1 MTMSTSSIT
10 STTGSDAAPAKGP
23 ALRDRARTAGR
34 RPMRLRPGAGE
45 QLRGGPFAYV
55 ALVLVGIGSLLP
67 LYWTLVAA
75 SHTQDEVLATTPPL
89 LPGGRLPHNLEA
101 AWTQAN
107 LGKAIVNSVVVAGCV
122 TAATLF
128 FCTLAG
134 YAFAKMRFRG
144 RGALMTAVVATLTIP
159 PQLGV
164 VPLFMVMSGLGWGG
178 RLESVIFPTLV
189 SAFGVFFMRQYLS
202 EALPYEL
209 VEAAKVDGANNFRI
223 VRSVVLPVARPAMM
237 VLGMLTFVQA
247 WNDFFWPYLALN
259 QQNPTLQVALG
270 RLSASYTPDQSI
282 VMAGALIS
290 TLPLLVVFVIFGK
303 RIVGGI
309 MSGAVKG

>member
-1 MTMSTSSIT
+1 MTMTSPT
-10 STTGSDAAPAKGP
+10 HAPGPTAPPAAAPP
-23 ALRDRARTAGR
+23 APR
-34 RPMRLRPGAGE
+34 RRFRPGAGQ
-45 QLRGGPFAYV
+45 QLKGGPFAYL
-55 ALVLVGIGSLLP
+55 ALALVGIGSIVP

-75 SHTQDEVLATTPPL
+75 SHTQDEVLNTTPPF
-89 LPGGRLPHNLEA
+89 LPGGRLVHNLDA
-101 AWTQAN
+101 AWNQAH
-107 LGKAIVNSVVVAGCV
+107 LGKAIVNSVIVSGCI

-144 RGALMTAVVATLTIP
+144 RGGLMTAVIATLTIP
-159 PQLGV
+159 PQLSV
-164 VPLFMVMSGLGWGG
+164 VPLFMMMSKIGWGG
-178 RLESVIFPTLV
+178 NLESVIFPTLV
-189 SAFGVFFMRQYLS
+189 SAFGVFFMRQYLL

-209 VEAAKVDGANNFRI
+209 IEAAKLDGANNLRI
-223 VRSVVLPVARPAMM
+223 VRSVVLPAARPAMM

-270 RLSASYTPDQSI
+270 QLSASYTPDQSI

>member
-1 MTMSTSSIT
+1 MTMTSPAHAPGRAT
-10 STTGSDAAPAKGP
+10 PPAAAPSAP
-23 ALRDRARTAGR
+23 R
-34 RPMRLRPGAGE
+34 RRFRPGAGQ
-45 QLRGGPFAYV
+45 QLKGGPFSYA
-55 ALVLVGIGSLLP
+55 ALIVVGIGSILP

-75 SHTQDEVLATTPPL
+75 SHTQDEVLNTTPPF
-89 LPGGRLPHNLEA
+89 LPGGRLLHNLDS
-101 AWTQAN
+101 AWNQAH
-107 LGKAIVNSVVVAGCV
+107 LGKAIVNSVIVSGCI

-144 RGALMTAVVATLTIP
+144 RGGLMTAVIATLTIP
-159 PQLGV
+159 PQLSV
-164 VPLFMVMSGLGWGG
+164 VPLFMMMSKIGWGG
-178 RLESVIFPTLV
+178 NLESVIFPTLV
-189 SAFGVFFMRQYLS
+189 SAFGVFFMRQYLL

-209 VEAAKVDGANNFRI
+209 IEAAKLDGANNLRI
-223 VRSVVLPVARPAMM
+223 VRSVVLPAARPAMM

-270 RLSASYTPDQSI
+270 QLSASYTPDQSI

-303 RIVGGI
+303 KIVGGI

>member
-1 MTMSTSSIT
+1 MTTT
-10 STTGSDAAPAKGP
+10 STVTAPDSRRVSKPAAPGTPRRGRFKQG
-23 ALRDRARTAGR
+23 AGR
-34 RPMRLRPGAGE
+34 QHHA
-45 QLRGGPFAYV
+45 GPFAYF
-55 ALVLVGIGSLLP
+55 ALAVVGIGSLFP

-75 SHTQDEVLATTPPL
+75 SRTQDEILDTTPPFV
-89 LPGGRLPHNLEA
+89 PGGNLFNNLEA
-101 AWTQAN
+101 AWEQAH
-107 LGKAIVNSVVVAGCV
+107 LGKAIWNTLVVSASI

-159 PQLGV
+159 PQLSV
-164 VPLFMVMSGLGWGG
+164 VPLFMMMSDIGWGG
-178 RLESVIFPTLV
+178 QLESVIFPTLV

-209 VEAAKVDGANNFRI
+209 IEAGKVDGANNLRVVWSI
-223 VRSVVLPVARPAMM
+223 VLPVARPAMM

-259 QQNPTLQVALG
+259 QENPTLQVALG
-270 RLSASYTPDQSI
+270 QLSASYVPDQSI

-290 TLPLLVVFVIFGK
+290 TLPLLVVFVVFGK

>member
-1 MTMSTSSIT
+1 MTMTSPIKAPEPGRPSTPHR
-10 STTGSDAAPAKGP
+10 AA
-23 ALRDRARTAGR
+23 R
-34 RPMRLRPGAGE
+34 RPSRFRPGAGK
-45 QLRGGPFAYV
+45 QLQGGPFAYI
-55 ALVLVGIGSLLP
+55 ALIVVGIGSLLP

-75 SHTQDEVLATTPPL
+75 SHTQDEVLATTPPF
-89 LPGGRLPHNLEA
+89 LPGGRLLHNLDA
-101 AWTQAN
+101 AWNQAH
-107 LGKAIVNSVVVAGCV
+107 LGKAIVNSVVVSSCI

-128 FCTLAG
+128 FCTLVS
-134 YAFAKMRFRG
+134 YAFAKMRFTG
-144 RGALMTAVVATLTIP
+144 RSALMTGVIATLTIP
-159 PQLGV
+159 PQLSV
-164 VPLFMVMSGLGWGG
+164 VPLFMMMSDIGWGG
-178 RLESVIFPTLV
+178 KLESVIFPTLV
-189 SAFGVFFMRQYLS
+189 SAFGVFFMRQYLI

-209 VEAAKVDGANNFRI
+209 IEAAKIDGANNFRI
-223 VRSVVLPVARPAMM
+223 VRSMVLPVARPAMM

-270 RLSASYTPDQSI
+270 QLSASYTPDQSI

-303 RIVGGI
+303 QIVGGI

>member
-1 MTMSTSSIT
+1 MT
-10 STTGSDAAPAKGP
+10 TTHTVTAPDRGQVSKAAVRQDLPRRNRFKQG
-23 ALRDRARTAGR
+23 AGR
-34 RPMRLRPGAGE
+34 QHHA
-45 QLRGGPFAYV
+45 GPFAYI
-55 ALVLVGIGSLLP
+55 ALAVVGLGSLFP

-75 SHTQDEVLATTPPL
+75 SRTQDEVLDTTPPL
-89 LPGGRLPHNLEA
+89 LPGGNLFNNLDA
-101 AWTQAN
+101 AWEQAS
-107 LGKAIVNSVVVAGCV
+107 LGKAIVNTVIVSSSI
-122 TAATLF
+122 TLATLF

-134 YAFAKMRFRG
+134 YAFAKMRFKG
-144 RGALMTAVVATLTIP
+144 RGALMTTVIATLTIP
-159 PQLGV
+159 PQLSV
-164 VPLFMVMSGLGWGG
+164 VPLFMMMSDIGWGG
-178 RLESVIFPTLV
+178 QLESVIFPTLV
-189 SAFGVFFMRQYLS
+189 SAFGVFFMRQYLL

-209 VEAAKVDGANNFRI
+209 IEAGRVDGANNLRI
-223 VRSVVLPVARPAMM
+223 VWSIVLPVARPAMM

-270 RLSASYTPDQSI
+270 QLSASYVPDQSI

-303 RIVGGI
+303 QIVGGI

>member
-1 MTMSTSSIT
+1 MTIT
-10 STTGSDAAPAKGP
+10 SPTKVPAPVLP
-23 ALRDRARTAGR
+23 ARTAHR
-34 RPMRLRPGAGE
+34 APKRASRFKPGAGQ
-45 QLRGGPFAYV
+45 QLKGGPFAYI
-55 ALVLVGIGSLLP
+55 ALTVVGVGSLLP

-75 SHTQDEVLATTPPL
+75 SHTQDEVLASTPPF
-89 LPGGRLPHNLEA
+89 LPGDRLFHNLDA
-101 AWTQAN
+101 AWNQAH
-107 LGKAIVNSVVVAGCV
+107 LGKAILNSFIVSSCI
-122 TAATLF
+122 TLATLF

-144 RGALMTAVVATLTIP
+144 RGALMTGVIATLTIP
-159 PQLGV
+159 PQLSV
-164 VPLFMVMSGLGWGG
+164 VPLFMMMSDLGWSGS
-178 RLESVIFPTLV
+178 LESVIFPTLV
-189 SAFGVFFMRQYLS
+189 SAFGVFFMRQYLT

-209 VEAAKVDGANNFRI
+209 IEAAKIDGASNFRI

-270 RLSASYTPDQSI
+270 QLKASYTPDESI
-282 VMAGALIS
+282 VMAGGLIS
-290 TLPLLVVFVIFGK
+290 TLPLLVVFVVFGK
-303 RIVGGI
+303 QIVGGI

>member
-1 MTMSTSSIT
+1 MTIT
-10 STTGSDAAPAKGP
+10 SPTKVSEPGLPARSVHRAPK
-23 ALRDRARTAGR
+23 RASRFK
-34 RPMRLRPGAGE
+34 PGAGK
-45 QLRGGPFAYV
+45 QLNGGPFAYI
-55 ALVLVGIGSLLP
+55 ALAVVGLGSLLP

-75 SHTQDEVLATTPPL
+75 SHTQDEVLASTPPF
-89 LPGGRLPHNLEA
+89 LPGGRLFHNLDA
-101 AWTQAN
+101 AWNQAH
-107 LGKAIVNSVVVAGCV
+107 LGKAIVNTVIVAGCITV
-122 TAATLF
+122 ATLF

-144 RGALMTAVVATLTIP
+144 RNVLMTGVILTLTIP
-159 PQLGV
+159 PQLSV
-164 VPLFMVMSGLGWGG
+164 VPLFMMMADIGWGG
-178 RLESVIFPTLV
+178 NLEAVIFPTLV

-209 VEAAKVDGANNFRI
+209 IEAAKIDGANNFRI
-223 VRSVVLPVARPAMM
+223 VLSVVLPVARPAMM

-270 RLSASYTPDQSI
+270 QLSASYTPDTSI

-303 RIVGGI
+303 QIVGGI

>member
-1 MTMSTSSIT
+1 MTMTRTSTS
-10 STTGSDAAPAKGP
+10 TGDVEASGPDAPPARR
-23 ALRDRARTAGR
+23 RDAGR
-34 RPMRLRPGAGE
+34 PGRFRPGAGQ
-45 QLRGGPFAYV
+45 QLKGGPFAYL
-55 ALVLVGIGSLLP
+55 ALTVVGIGSLLP

-75 SHTQDEVLATTPPL
+75 SRTQDEVLATTPPF
-89 LPGGRLPHNLEA
+89 LPGGQLLHNLEA
-101 AWTQAN
+101 AWTQAH
-107 LGKAIVNSVVVAGCV
+107 LGKAILNSVVVAGCITV
-122 TAATLF
+122 ATLF

-144 RGALMTAVVATLTIP
+144 RGALMTGVIATLTIP
-159 PQLGV
+159 PQLSV
-164 VPLFMVMSGLGWGG
+164 VPLFMMMSDIGWGG
-178 RLESVIFPTLV
+178 KLESVIFPTLV

-223 VRSVVLPVARPAMM
+223 VRSVVLPVARPAMT

-270 RLSASYTPDQSI
+270 QLSASYTPDQSI

-303 RIVGGI
+303 QIVGGI